1 VDVETGTGYRSGLFD
16 ANLMPTWVRHRVHL
30 HCGLTLHNGSHVRIG
45 VQSDRNAGVALE
57 FLYHLEMD
65 SPAKHERRRK
75 ITVPGGIPTAAS
87 RPVSR
92 EDLYPAH
99 NIHLLV
105 DAFPPGPQYH
115 PRQPYMKEDDEN
127 A

>member
-1 VDVETGTGYRSGLFD
+1 MWERDTLEERWSSPCKASTPLRSRDLGTYNGPRTLLRQRRHVLETPARLAEGG
-16 ANLMPTWVRHRVHL
+16 
-30 HCGLTLHNGSHVRIG
+30 RI
-45 VQSDRNAGVALE
+45 
-57 FLYHLEMD
+57 
-65 SPAKHERRRK
+65 
-75 ITVPGGIPTAAS
+75 
-87 RPVSR
+87 
-92 EDLYPAH
+92 

>member
-1 VDVETGTGYRSGLFD
+1 MFSEVWSG
-16 ANLMPTWVRHRVHL
+16 
-30 HCGLTLHNGSHVRIG
+30 G
-45 VQSDRNAGVALE
+45 VS
-57 FLYHLEMD
+57 
-65 SPAKHERRRK
+65 
-75 ITVPGGIPTAAS
+75 IAAS
-87 RPVSR
+87 VTGGR
-92 EDLYPAH
+92 EDLHPARN